1 MRQVGSHQALRDGR
15 AWMATL
21 RENFAANLDRLLS
34 VNRMTQRAFADAV
47 DVTEQTVSKWMNLR
61 VFPEDK
67 QIDRIAKALGVTYED
82 LVRDPDT
89 KPAKALG
96 PKDLDTVLR
105 DFARLRGYDVVPKRT
120 KPS

>member
-1 MRQVGSHQALRDGR
+1 
-15 AWMATL
+15 MATL